1 MATMIPDDVTFGEGL
16 RGEEQV
22 WTRLREQLPDDV
34 VVLHSTAIRQQGTER
49 EVDLLVLWPGV
60 GVVVVEVKGGWVEY
74 RDGVW
79 RNGRGRSEAKRIE
92 DPADQVNDAR
102 HRLVEWLRDRG
113 TGPRDATHARWV
125 SVVVLPGV
133 DVGTDWQRPGL
144 PRECLVG
151 RQDLD
156 LLADR
161 LKAAANL
168 HGAGM
173 RPLTSADAAA
183 LVDAI
188 APELLPDEVQFEVDA
203 QAEEIRLLTVE
214 QEDVLEAIREFPR
227 ARVIGGAG
235 TGKTVLALRKARQLA
250 RDGRRVAL
258 MCYTVGLAKSFER
271 EVATWPP
278 RDRPAYVG
286 TFHDLAFAWGATDG
300 DRKDPRF
307 WEEDLPEQLR
317 VRAEAREVTEKF
329 DVAVIDE
336 AQDFGDSWWDAVTA
350 CLRDGDDGGLFVF
363 LDDGQKL
370 FTRHGRAP
378 IDLPPV
384 SLVRNLRSSK
394 QIAQLAGAFA
404 TTPTSPRAMARRPVL
419 LHDVPAQDAVDA
431 ADDVVDALI
440 ADDGEDGFRPGQVAL
455 LTTGSRHP
463 MQPSIYEDEA
473 RAAYWEEFFEGEDVF
488 YGTVQGFKGLER
500 PAVVLCLNGIH
511 PAAPARDR
519 IYTGISR
526 ATTLLVVVGPRHLLE
541 EAGGRRGAQP
551 ADQGGAV
558 DGLARLPRVRPDAQG

>member
-1 MATMIPDDVTFGEGL
+1 MATMIPDDVRFTAGLHGEAT
-16 RGEEQV
+16 V
-22 WTRLREQLPDDV
+22 WSALREQLPENA
-34 VVLHSTAIRQQGTER
+34 VVLHSTAVRQQGTER

-60 GVVVVEVKGGWVEY
+60 GVIVVEVKGGWVEY
-74 RDGVW
+74 RAGVW
-79 RNGRGRSEAKRIE
+79 RNGRGRSEAQPIE

-113 TGPRDATHARWV
+113 TAARRATQARWV
-125 SVVVLPGV
+125 SVVVLPAV
-133 DVGTDWQRPGL
+133 DVPADWHRPGL

-156 LLADR
+156 RLAER
-161 LKAAANL
+161 LAVAANL
-168 HGAGM
+168 HGQGV
-173 RPLTSADAAA
+173 RPLDDDDTHA
-183 LVDAI
+183 LVGAI
-188 APELLPDEVQFEVDA
+188 VPELVPDEVQFQVAD
-203 QAEEIRLLTVE
+203 QAEEVRRLTAE
-214 QEDVLEAIREFPR
+214 QEDVLDAIREFPR

-250 RDGRRVAL
+250 HDGERVAL

-271 EVATWPP
+271 EVATWP
-278 RDRPAYVG
+278 RKDRPAYVG
-286 TFHDLAFAWGATDG
+286 TFHDLAHRWGGAEG
-300 DRKDPRF
+300 DSKDQSY
-307 WEEDLPEQLR
+307 WEEALPESLR
-317 VRAEAREVTEKF
+317 ANAATLPREERF

-350 CLRDGDDGGLFVF
+350 CLRDGDEGGLFVF

-370 FTRHGRAP
+370 FTRHGRDP

-404 TTPTSPRAMARRPVL
+404 TTPTSPKARARRPVL
-419 LHDVPAQDAVDA
+419 HLDVPAEAAVDA

-440 ADDGEDGFRPGQVAL
+440 ADDGADGFTAGQIAL

-463 MQPSIYEDEA
+463 MQPSIYEEEA
-473 RAAYWEEFFEGEDVF
+473 REAYWEEFFDGQEVF

-500 PAVVLCLNGIH
+500 PAIVLCLNGVH
-511 PAAPARDR
+511 EAAPARDR

-526 ATTLLVVVGPRHLLE
+526 ATTLLVVVGPRALLE
-541 EAGGRRGAQP
+541 ETGGEAARR
-551 ADQGGAV
+551 
-558 DGLARLPRVRPDAQG
+558 RLKDVRPWTVPGDA